1 MTEKGQSRSQ
11 MNMNGPLISMYA
23 SVKGFNRQDDRSSY
37 MTAIAKRNAVTSST
51 NPMMEIANVM

>member
-1 MTEKGQSRSQ
+1 